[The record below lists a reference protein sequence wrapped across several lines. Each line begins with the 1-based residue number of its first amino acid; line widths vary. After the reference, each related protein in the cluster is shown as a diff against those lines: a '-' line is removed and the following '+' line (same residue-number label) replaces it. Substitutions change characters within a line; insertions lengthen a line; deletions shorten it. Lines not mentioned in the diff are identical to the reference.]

1 MAALPEPYD
10 SLLFFGLPLAFLV
23 ALHFAFRR
31 LTHPKAR
38 RVLGHPLF
46 MLAVSPFAV
55 VGALFVGPAVIVLG
69 AIATAWLLHDFA
81 WLATGW
87 RRFRE
92 RPRLVAW
99 GSLVALLALI
109 AGVAFA
115 VRGAQPSHVVS
126 FAYLGIALATCIAG
140 PAAVATLV
148 PRARHAGARIALYA
162 LLLFPAGFG
171 YAGHSS
177 GALAALGDTQMGVN
191 AGGVLAAGAGSILWK
206 TWRTSRRGPL
216 GRWVLPKGR
225 VALLAAVAIAI
236 GFLALVLASGETG
249 MRGNV
254 AVQHAMQ
261 AAGIFIGMATAPVMG
276 LSRGWWR
283 RRRARRPATLPGAAP
298 QSHGSGM
305 P

>member
-10 SLLFFGLPLAFLV
+10 SLLFLGLPLAFV
-23 ALHFAFRR
+23 IALHFAFRR
-31 LTHPKAR
+31 LANPTAR
-38 RVLGHPLF
+38 RLLGHPLF
-46 MLAVSPFAV
+46 MLAASPFAV
-55 VGALFVGPAVIVLG
+55 FVALFVGPAVIVLG

-92 RPRLVAW
+92 HPRVVGW
-99 GSLVALLALI
+99 GSLGALLALVLS
-109 AGVAFA
+109 VAFA

-126 FAYLGIALATCIAG
+126 FGYLGIAVATCIAA
-140 PAAVATLV
+140 PAALATFV
-148 PRARHAGARIALYA
+148 PRARVASARVALYA
-162 LLLFPAGFG
+162 LLLFPAGFA

-177 GALAALGDTQMGVN
+177 GALAALGEAQMGVD

-216 GRWVLPKGR
+216 GRWVLPEGR
-225 VALLAAVAIAI
+225 VESLAAVAIAI
-236 GFLALVLASGETG
+236 GFLGLILASGENG

-261 AAGIFIGMATAPVMG
+261 AAGIFVGMVTAPVMG
-276 LSRGWWR
+276 LARGWWR
-283 RRRARRPATLPGAAP
+283 KRRATRDDDVAQLAPA
-298 QSHGSGM
+298 
-305 P
+305 